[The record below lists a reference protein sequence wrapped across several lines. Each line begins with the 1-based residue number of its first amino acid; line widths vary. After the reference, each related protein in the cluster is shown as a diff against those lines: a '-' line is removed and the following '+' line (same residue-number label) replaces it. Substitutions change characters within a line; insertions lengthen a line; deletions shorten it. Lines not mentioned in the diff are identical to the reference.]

1 MDKAIEYKR
10 TIENWDDLMDPQT
23 LAFYCLEPEASAFI
37 CTILKLKEKRV
48 SVRFFNTDFLIYT
61 CVFFFFYKCFSL
73 AEMTTKF
80 NKDLYAKMR
89 MKKHEPLS
97 SLGKRTMRVT
107 RKGPLAT
114 PPASVTPIISSS
126 ETVRMASPATSV
138 AGDRQKEGES

>member
-61 CVFFFFYKCFSL
+61 CFFFFLQVFFSCRNDNQIQQRL
-73 AEMTTKF
+73 VC
-80 NKDLYAKMR
+80 KDENEEA
-89 MKKHEPLS
+89 
-97 SLGKRTMRVT
+97 
-107 RKGPLAT
+107 
-114 PPASVTPIISSS
+114 
-126 ETVRMASPATSV
+126 
-138 AGDRQKEGES
+138 